1 MFNALVVEK
10 TETGTQADLRQIS
23 YDDLPAGDV
32 TVAVDYSTVNY
43 KDGLCIGP
51 NHFGL
56 FFHFSFN
63 PLSLTNRFSF
73 SNLSI
78 TNDLSHPSATD

>member
-32 TVAVDYSTVNY
+32 TVAVDYSTVRRRHGCRETLGIRTR
-43 KDGLCIGP
+43 DQVGA
-51 NHFGL
+51 
-56 FFHFSFN
+56 
-63 PLSLTNRFSF
+63 SL
-73 SNLSI
+73 
-78 TNDLSHPSATD
+78 